1 MRRKDPNLDG
11 SKWHRSKFEEIFGR
25 LNYIV
30 TIILTQSRYP
40 PTSYLDEGVYVN
52 TNGELVRHAVLQ
64 WGETPYAIGKFYL
77 LCRYEFP

>member
-11 SKWHRSKFEEIFGR
+11 SKWHRSKFEEIFWSFK
-25 LNYIV
+25 LYCYDYF
-30 TIILTQSRYP
+30 LTQSRYA

-77 LCRYEFP
+77 LCRY